1 MTKVHGAETG
11 FKGKATISGPSNHFL
26 LDHTEELGFDG
37 RFINHTTT
45 EPHNHTMEPRL
56 LEHVYMGDF
65 LNHHMTTAAQGATG
79 LQVWVRVRIGFGLDT
94 DRVWVLAPLLI
105 VIQPNWSK
113 EVSLTY

>member
-1 MTKVHGAETG
+1 
-11 FKGKATISGPSNHFL
+11 
-26 LDHTEELGFDG
+26 
-37 RFINHTTT
+37 
-45 EPHNHTMEPRL
+45 MEPRTKNI
-56 LEHVYMGDF
+56 YMGDF

-113 EVSLTY
+113 EVSLTYWLTDLLTVSTDLTDVTLVSDDTFWRL